1 MRVSEAT
8 SSLTRANGGTSM
20 GWLDANEYL
29 MLETVVPERVEEM
42 QRPLT
47 LPSPPRG
54 RGVLKT
60 LASAVRESLSLA
72 PGRGESRVRA

>member
-29 MLETVVPERVEEM
+29 MLETLGAERVEDIH
-42 QRPLT
+42 RAANA
-47 LPSPPRG
+47 SRG
-54 RGVLKT
+54 DT
-60 LASAVRESLSLA
+60 DEPAVRTPRRFLSH
-72 PGRGESRVRA
+72 GGVW